1 MRKKH
6 GSVPK
11 LHTRSGLDSHNER
24 THWHSK
30 CHYQRNSGSLLRR
43 YEQPPPGGKAC
54 GVTEERWAARCRP
67 LQHAPRPSPAT
78 RGLGPACHAS
88 RLRAEEAEPLRVA
101 RTTVQ
106 RLQATPH
113 FRPDQR
119 AEGASSHAGGMQP
132 RQMDALLQLL
142 TRQPGAQAH
151 ASSNWHA
158 SCCMQAT
165 APPLVPPSRLFG
177 CEAYATTRGDPTA
190 PDWRVGQSD
199 RKWAGSN
206 SGGRRAGAAVTS
218 SARLTSH
225 PEIGRAHV

>member
-1 MRKKH
+1 MELRSSNEEAERRRIPPIRGLGRREDPTLKGGRRH
-6 GSVPK
+6 GCLTKGAFLLLKATPP
-11 LHTRSGLDSHNER
+11 TCAPRRRGP
-24 THWHSK
+24 
-30 CHYQRNSGSLLRR
+30 SL
-43 YEQPPPGGKAC
+43 
-54 GVTEERWAARCRP
+54 

-88 RLRAEEAEPLRVA
+88 RLRAEEAKPPRVV

-119 AEGASSHAGGMQP
+119 AEGAGSHAGGVQP
-132 RQMDALLQLL
+132 RQVDALLQLL

-206 SGGRRAGAAVTS
+206 SGGRRAGTAVTS

-225 PEIGRAHV
+225 PETAREPPLTA